1 MGLVLDRQALQ
12 AAERLDG
19 KFVVHGN
26 DDTLTPEDMALGY
39 KQLQRVE
46 QAWRDLKNGLEL
58 HPVFHWAP
66 HRIHA
71 HVAITV
77 LALLLER
84 TAEHA
89 CVDTWR
95 NIRDRLQRIQL
106 AQLSSPHGA
115 VWQVTEPTPDAAK
128 CLKAL
133 QIKPPAPVLAVA

>member
-1 MGLVLDRQALQ
+1 LAL
-12 AAERLDG
+12 R
-19 KFVVHGN
+19 
-26 DDTLTPEDMALGY
+26 
-39 KQLQRVE
+39 
-46 QAWRDLKNGLEL
+46 
-58 HPVFHWAP
+58 PVFHWAP

-106 AQLSSPHGA
+106 AQLSSPNGA
-115 VWQVTEPTPDAAK
+115 VWR
-128 CLKAL
+128 
-133 QIKPPAPVLAVA
+133 APRARIASSDLLPG